1 MDYQVWSWI
10 NSGTAM
16 AAKIP
21 PQPGWESSQT
31 PLPMKISWFSGNL
44 PCWQHVDVV
53 ACGFAGRGASGAFD
67 MEKPVKELVFAVVLG
82 VVCAVSQTFAA
93 GKATGSL
100 QTLDS
105 DRDGTVDLNET
116 KTAASAVF
124 DRLDRDHDGTLDKRE
139 LKGRLSAKELAAE
152 DGDHD
157 GTLTKDEYLA
167 TVEKR
172 FKAANPDGDDKLD
185 AKELSSRPGRALQR
199 LVR

>member
-1 MDYQVWSWI
+1 
-10 NSGTAM
+10 
-16 AAKIP
+16 
-21 PQPGWESSQT
+21 
-31 PLPMKISWFSGNL
+31 MK
-44 PCWQHVDVV
+44 
-53 ACGFAGRGASGAFD
+53 
-67 MEKPVKELVFAVVLG
+67 KPVKELCFAVILG

-93 GKATGSL
+93 SKGAGVL
-100 QTLDS
+100 QVLDS
-105 DRDGTVDLNET
+105 DHDGTVDLNET
-116 KTAASAVF
+116 RTAASAAF

-172 FKAANPDGDDKLD
+172 FKAANSDSDDTLD
-185 AKELSSRPGRALQR
+185 TKELNSRSGKALQR